1 MSLLQLL
8 FPFLIPS
15 TTSRSDMI
23 YMYAYSN
30 ASKTAKLLSEKLGI
44 KRLKHKNSRAKPT
57 VVINWGKGIPF
68 PKVIN
73 DYKAVGR
80 AINKYVA
87 FKTLRESGV
96 SVPAFT
102 TSRQEAT
109 VWLESGRV
117 VGRGTL
123 TGHEGAGITIHS
135 KGDALPQ
142 VPLYVKYIPKKK
154 EFRVHIIGDKIVDV
168 QQKVLK
174 VGTPN
179 PTFEIRNTANGFIFQ
194 RQGISVPPIC
204 TEQALLAVRA
214 LGLDVGAVDVI
225 WNESQNKAYVLE
237 VNTAPGLE
245 GTSLEIYAKALRQL
259 IKDKFNVG

>member
-1 MSLLQLL
+1 
-8 FPFLIPS
+8 
-15 TTSRSDMI
+15 MI
-23 YMYAYSN
+23 YMFSYSN
-30 ASKTAKLLSEKLGI
+30 ASKTAKALAEKLGI
-44 KRLKHKNSRAKPT
+44 KRLKHKNSSAKPT
-57 VVINWGKGIPF
+57 IVINWGKGIPF

-73 DYKAVGR
+73 DYKAVGQ
-80 AINKYVA
+80 AINKHVA

-109 VWLESGRV
+109 LWLESGRV

-135 KGDALPQ
+135 KGDTLPH

-154 EFRVHIIGDKIVDV
+154 EFRIHVIGNKIVDR

-174 VGTPN
+174 TGTQPHSW
-179 PTFEIRNTANGFIFQ
+179 EVRNTANGFIFQ
-194 RQGISVPPIC
+194 RQGINVPADVD
-204 TEQALLAVRA
+204 TQALAAVKA
-214 LGLDVGAVDVI
+214 LSLDVGAVDVI
-225 WNESQNKAYVLE
+225 WNESQGKAYVLE

-245 GTSLEIYAKALRQL
+245 GTSLEIYSKALRQL
-259 IKDKFNVG
+259 IKDRFNVG